1 MSGDYGAA
9 GLPYSATL
17 STLGPGRCAPYNYS
31 PVSATSPSTPG
42 RASRTTVHRV
52 IGELRKTVRAQFD
65 PLLTEAA
72 REAIQAI
79 DADDS
84 ASTTLKKS
92 VRRLLVDQ
100 REFSNA
106 FFAAVDKHIDTAIDD
121 LFTVGKDKPAAAPS
135 SNALSLSLVEYDE
148 MEEAMVI
155 DRFSSRIRNAAD
167 SSFTPLTQRLAKALQ
182 IPGLG
187 DRENPFHPVRF
198 CRALG
203 DAIDKLGFKGDQRH
217 SVLKAFD
224 VSLLKPLVAVYT
236 ALNNDLEGKGV
247 QEGSAAAP
255 FKPTGFRNTMLGG
268 AGGPG
273 RTTQGG
279 HTPGSMTGNTA
290 EQLLSA
296 LYQRM
301 QVPTVPGG
309 ARPMPHSQLPGTAL
323 FERAEAITG
332 SPMMSPGFV
341 ITGAASMPIAAGT
354 PVQFAT
360 IDPGLLASINEVQR
374 LNAMATMSGKSG
386 AAAQLISERDEAH
399 LRQHVSEKAT
409 KQIDKLTIELV
420 GMLFDRIHQDKHL
433 PAEIKTAISRLQFP
447 IMKVALADSD
457 LFVSPVQPA
466 RRLMDRIA
474 STGIGWRSEG
484 EDNVRYLSEVNK
496 AVNTVVVAINEGPPI
511 FEKALSEFEQYLAE
525 ERTRDDDPVTRA
537 KRALEEAE
545 TREIMAINAA
555 IGIRRAFDGVQI
567 ESYLRDFLLENW
579 VKVMVAA
586 TLRERT
592 QPSFAKKFRDVVPDV
607 VWSVQPKINPDDRKR
622 LVKTIPA
629 VLSTVREGLQLIEFS
644 AAQSQEFFSRLMA
657 SHAQAVKALEV
668 AYGTGAPMDP
678 AAFKRSF
685 DEVKIVEPPPVAQDE
700 PDQQLTITPE
710 VVRSA
715 VAANHAEV
723 NLLEA
728 PLTVQPEEMIPVEKL
743 SDQGIDQ
750 MINSWQRGTWFDLWT
765 GEQTERVRL
774 RWISPRRNFY
784 LFTSADTGKAHSLA
798 PLILH
803 SYIRAGRIHTA
814 ERAPLFE
821 RVVDDM
827 MHDLKA
833 EGAPA

>member
-1 MSGDYGAA
+1 M
-9 GLPYSATL
+9 
-17 STLGPGRCAPYNYS
+17 
-31 PVSATSPSTPG
+31 
-42 RASRTTVHRV
+42 
-52 IGELRKTVRAQFD
+52 QFD
-65 PLLTEAA
+65 PLLAEAA

-84 ASTTLKKS
+84 ASGTLKKS

-100 REFSNA
+100 REFSNC
-106 FFAAVDKHIDTAIDD
+106 FFTAVDSHIDAAVDE
-121 LFTVGKDKPAAAPS
+121 LFSGGKDKPAQPA
-135 SNALSLSLVEYDE
+135 SNSKSLSLSLVEYDE

-167 SSFTPLTQRLAKALQ
+167 STFTPLTQRLAKALQ

-247 QEGSAAAP
+247 QEGGAASSY
-255 FKPTGFRNTMLGG
+255 KPTGFRNTTIGSAG
-268 AGGPG
+268 AGAPA

-279 HTPGSMTGNTA
+279 MPAPGAMTGTTA

-309 ARPMPHSQLPGTAL
+309 GAARPLPSMPHSQLPSVPL
-323 FERAEAITG
+323 FDRVDQITG
-332 SPMMSPGFV
+332 SPMSPGFV
-341 ITGAASMPIAAGT
+341 ITGSASTPLAPNT
-354 PVQFAT
+354 PVQFAM

-374 LNAMATMSGKSG
+374 LNALATVSGKSG
-386 AAAQLISERDEAH
+386 AAAQMISERDEAH
-399 LRQHVSEKAT
+399 LRSHIAEKAT

-447 IMKVALADSD
+447 IMKVALADSE

-474 STGIGWRSEG
+474 STGIGWRPEG

-496 AVNTVVVAINEGPPI
+496 AVNTIVVAINEGPPI
-511 FEKALSEFEQYLAE
+511 FEKALGEFEQYLAE
-525 ERTRDDDPVTRA
+525 ERVRDDDPVLRA

-545 TREIMAINAA
+545 TREIMAINSA
-555 IGIRRAFDGVQI
+555 IGIRKAFDGVQI

-586 TLRERT
+586 TLRERS
-592 QPSFAKKFRDVVPDV
+592 QPSFAKKFRDVVPDL
-607 VWSVQPKINPDDRKR
+607 VWSVQPKINPEDRKR

-644 AAQSQEFFSRLMA
+644 PAQSADFFSRLMA

-668 AYGTGAPMDP
+668 AYGTGAPLDP
-678 AAFKRSF
+678 AAFKRKL
-685 DEVKIVEPPPVAQDE
+685 DEVKIVEPPPVVENQAEQ
-700 PDQQLTITPE
+700 PLTITAE
-710 VVRSA
+710 VLRSA

-723 NLLEA
+723 NLMEA

-743 SDQGIDQ
+743 SDDDIDR
-750 MINSWQRGTWFDLWT
+750 MIDSWQRGTWFDLWT
-765 GEQTERVRL
+765 GEQNERVRL

-784 LFTSADTGKAHSLA
+784 LFTSAETGKAHSLA
-798 PLILH
+798 PLILR
-803 SYIRAGRIHTA
+803 SYVRAGRIKTA
-814 ERAPLFE
+814 ESAPLFE
-821 RVVDDM
+821 RVVDGM
-827 MHDLKA
+827 MHDLQA
-833 EGAPA
+833 VGAQA

>member
-1 MSGDYGAA
+1 M
-9 GLPYSATL
+9 
-17 STLGPGRCAPYNYS
+17 
-31 PVSATSPSTPG
+31 
-42 RASRTTVHRV
+42 
-52 IGELRKTVRAQFD
+52 RKTVRTQLD
-65 PLLTEAA
+65 PMLAEAA
-72 REAIQAI
+72 REAIQVI
-79 DADDS
+79 DADEEAS
-84 ASTTLKKS
+84 ATLKKS

-100 REFSNA
+100 REFSNL
-106 FFAAVDKHIDTAIDD
+106 FFTAVDTHIDTAINE
-121 LFTVGKDKPAAAPS
+121 LFAGSQEKSPAPAS
-135 SNALSLSLVEYDE
+135 KTMSLSLVEYDE
-148 MEEAMVI
+148 MEEAMVVN
-155 DRFSSRIRNAAD
+155 RFSSRIRNAAD
-167 SSFTPLTQRLAKALQ
+167 ASFTPLTQRLSKALQ

-217 SVLKAFD
+217 AVLKAFD
-224 VSLLKPLVAVYT
+224 VSMLKPLVAVYT
-236 ALNNDLEGKGV
+236 ALNNELEGKGV
-247 QEGSAAAP
+247 QEGAVQSAG
-255 FKPTGFRNTMLGG
+255 TGFRNTMIGSGG
-268 AGGPG
+268 
-273 RTTQGG
+273 RITQGS
-279 HTPGSMTGNTA
+279 PGGVSHGPITGATA

-309 ARPMPHSQLPGTAL
+309 ARAQMPHTQMPHTQMPGAPM
-323 FERAEAITG
+323 FDRVDPVTG
-332 SPMMSPGFV
+332 SGMMSPGFV
-341 ITGAASMPIAAGT
+341 VTGATAVPVAPGT
-354 PVQFAT
+354 PFQFAA

-374 LNAMATMSGKSG
+374 LNALATMSGKSG
-386 AAAQLISERDEAH
+386 AAAAMISERDEAH
-399 LRQHVSEKAT
+399 LRSHVAEKAT

-447 IMKVALADSD
+447 IMKVALADSE

-474 STGIGWRSEG
+474 STGIGWRPEG
-484 EDNVRYLSEVNK
+484 EDNVRYLTEVNK
-496 AVNTVVVAINEGPPI
+496 AVNTVVLAINEGPPV
-511 FEKALSEFEQYLAE
+511 FERALSEFDQYLAD
-525 ERTRDDDPVTRA
+525 ERVRDDDPVLRA

-545 TREIMAINAA
+545 TREIMGINAA

-567 ESYLRDFLLENW
+567 ESYLRDFLLDAW
-579 VKVMVAA
+579 VKVLVAA

-592 QPSFAKKFRDVVPDV
+592 QASFAKKFRDVVPDL

-629 VLSTVREGLQLIEFS
+629 VLSTVREGLQLIEFT
-644 AAQSQEFFSRLMA
+644 AAQSQEFFSRLMG

-668 AYGTGAPMDP
+668 AYGTGAPMDS
-678 AAFKRSF
+678 AAFKRKL
-685 DEVKIVEPPPVAQDE
+685 DEVQIVEPPPVVENE
-700 PDQQLTITPE
+700 PEQYLTITPE

-728 PLTVQPEEMIPVEKL
+728 PLTVQPEEMISIEEL
-743 SDQGIDQ
+743 SDDALDRMVEG
-750 MINSWQRGTWFDLWT
+750 WQRGTWFDLWT

-798 PLILH
+798 PAILRG
-803 SYIRAGRIHTA
+803 YVRAGRIRTA

-821 RVVDDM
+821 RMVDGM
-827 MHDLKA
+827 MRDLQPEA
-833 EGAPA
+833 APA

>member
-1 MSGDYGAA
+1 M
-9 GLPYSATL
+9 
-17 STLGPGRCAPYNYS
+17 
-31 PVSATSPSTPG
+31 
-42 RASRTTVHRV
+42 
-52 IGELRKTVRAQFD
+52 RKTVRNQFD
-65 PLLTEAA
+65 PLLPEAA

-79 DADDS
+79 DADDNAS
-84 ASTTLKKS
+84 ATLKKS
-92 VRRLLVDQ
+92 ARRLLVDQ
-100 REFSNA
+100 REFSNS
-106 FFAAVDKHIDTAIDD
+106 FFAAVDSHIDAAIGE
-121 LFTVGKDKPAAAPS
+121 LFDGGKEKPAAAGGS
-135 SNALSLSLVEYDE
+135 SALSLSLVEYDE

-167 SSFTPLTQRLAKALQ
+167 ASFTPLTQRLAKALQ

-217 SVLKAFD
+217 AVLKAFD
-224 VSLLKPLVAVYT
+224 VSLLKPLIAVYT
-236 ALNNDLEGKGV
+236 ALNDDLEGKGV
-247 QEGSAAAP
+247 QEGTSSSSFRNTVA
-255 FKPTGFRNTMLGG
+255 GFRNTMVGSGSGSGG
-268 AGGPG
+268 GGG

-279 HTPGSMTGNTA
+279 RAPGAITGATA

-309 ARPMPHSQLPGTAL
+309 GAMPMSSMPHTQMPATPMFDRVEPA
-323 FERAEAITG
+323 TG
-332 SPMMSPGFV
+332 ASMMSPGFV
-341 ITGAASMPIAAGT
+341 VTGAASVPIAPGT
-354 PVQFAT
+354 PVQFAA

-374 LNAMATMSGKSG
+374 LNALATMAGKSG
-386 AAAQLISERDEAH
+386 AAAAMISERDEAH
-399 LRQHVSEKAT
+399 LRTHVAEKAT

-433 PAEIKTAISRLQFP
+433 PAEIKTALSRLQFP

-474 STGIGWRSEG
+474 GTGIGWRPEG
-484 EDNVRYLSEVNK
+484 EENARYLTEVNR

-511 FEKALSEFEQYLAE
+511 FEKALNEFEVYLAE
-525 ERTRDDDPVTRA
+525 ERVRDDDPVTRA

-555 IGIRRAFDGVQI
+555 IGIRRVFEGVQI
-567 ESYLRDFLLENW
+567 ESYLRDFLLETW
-579 VKVMVAA
+579 VKVLVAA

-592 QPSFAKKFRDVVPDV
+592 QPEFSKKFRDIVSDL
-607 VWSVQPKINPDDRKR
+607 VWSVQPKIDPDERKR

-644 AAQSQEFFSRLMA
+644 PAQSQEFFSRLMA

-668 AYGTGAPMDP
+668 AYGTGAPLDP
-678 AAFKRSF
+678 AAFKRKL
-685 DEVKIVEPPPVAQDE
+685 DEVKIVEPPPMVENE
-700 PDQQLTITPE
+700 PEQHLTITPE

-728 PLTVQPEEMIPVEKL
+728 PLTVQPEEMIPIEKL
-743 SDQGIDQ
+743 SDQDIDA
-750 MINSWQRGTWFDLWT
+750 MIDSWQRGTWFDLWT

-784 LFTSADTGKAHSLA
+784 LFTSAETGKAHSLS
-798 PLILH
+798 PLILRG
-803 SYIRAGRIHTA
+803 YVRAGRLRTA

-821 RVVDDM
+821 RMVGDM
-827 MHDLKA
+827 MHDLQG
-833 EGAPA
+833 EGVAA

>member
-1 MSGDYGAA
+1 M
-9 GLPYSATL
+9 SAT
-17 STLGPGRCAPYNYS
+17 PNP
-31 PVSATSPSTPG
+31 TSG

-52 IGELRKTVRAQFD
+52 IGEMRRIVRSQLD
-65 PLLTEAA
+65 PLLPEAA
-72 REAIQAI
+72 REAIQSI
-79 DADDS
+79 DADDGAS
-84 ASTTLKKS
+84 ATLKKS

-100 REFSNA
+100 REFSNS
-106 FFAAVDKHIDTAIDD
+106 FFTAVDTHIDAAIDD
-121 LFTVGKDKPAAAPS
+121 LFSGGKEKPAPITNQAS
-135 SNALSLSLVEYDE
+135 SLSLVEYDE
-148 MEEAMVI
+148 MEETMVI

-167 SSFTPLTQRLAKALQ
+167 ASFTPLTQRLAKALQ

-217 SVLKAFD
+217 AVLKAFD

-236 ALNNDLEGKGV
+236 ALNDELEGKGV
-247 QEGSAAAP
+247 QEGAAASS
-255 FKPTGFRNTMLGG
+255 FKNTGFRNTMVGG
-268 AGGPG
+268 AG
-273 RTTQGG
+273 RSTQGG
-279 HTPGSMTGNTA
+279 QTPGAITGTTA

-309 ARPMPHSQLPGTAL
+309 ARPVPSMPHSQMQSPM
-323 FERAEAITG
+323 FDRVEPVTG
-332 SPMMSPGFV
+332 ASMMSPGFV
-341 ITGAASMPIAAGT
+341 ITGAQSMSLAPGT
-354 PVQFAT
+354 PVQFAA

-374 LNAMATMSGKSG
+374 LNALATMAGKSG
-386 AAAQLISERDEAH
+386 AAAAMISERDEAH
-399 LRQHVSEKAT
+399 LRSHVAEKAT
-409 KQIDKLTIELV
+409 RQIDKLTIELV
-420 GMLFDRIHQDKHL
+420 GMLFDRIHTDKHL
-433 PAEIKTAISRLQFP
+433 PAEIKTALSRLQFP
-447 IMKVALADSD
+447 IMKVALADSE

-474 STGIGWRSEG
+474 STGIGWRPEG
-484 EDNVRYLSEVNK
+484 DENVRYLSEVNK
-496 AVNTVVVAINEGPPI
+496 AVNTVVVAINEGPPV
-511 FEKALSEFEQYLAE
+511 FEKALGAFELYLSE
-525 ERTRDDDPVTRA
+525 ERVRDDDPVIRA

-545 TREIMAINAA
+545 TREIMSINAA
-555 IGIRRAFDGVQI
+555 IGIRRVFDGVQI

-592 QPSFAKKFRDVVPDV
+592 QPGFAKKFRDIVSDV

-644 AAQSQEFFSRLMA
+644 AARSQEFFARLMG

-678 AAFKRSF
+678 DAFKRKL
-685 DEVKIVEPPPVAQDE
+685 DEVKIVEPPPLSEGEV
-700 PDQQLTITPE
+700 DQQFTITPE

-715 VAANHAEV
+715 VAANHAEINV
-723 NLLEA
+723 IEA
-728 PLTVQPEEMIPVEKL
+728 PLTVQPEEMISVEKL
-743 SDQGIDQ
+743 SDNDLDK
-750 MINSWQRGTWFDLWT
+750 MIESWQRGTWFDLWT
-765 GEQTERVRL
+765 GDQTERVRL

-798 PLILH
+798 PLILRG
-803 SYIRAGRIHTA
+803 YVRAGRMKTA
-814 ERAPLFE
+814 ESAPLFE
-821 RVVDDM
+821 RVVGDM
-827 MHDLKA
+827 MRELQTD
-833 EGAPA
+833 GAPA

>member
-1 MSGDYGAA
+1 M
-9 GLPYSATL
+9 LP
-17 STLGPGRCAPYNYS
+17 
-31 PVSATSPSTPG
+31 
-42 RASRTTVHRV
+42 
-52 IGELRKTVRAQFD
+52 
-65 PLLTEAA
+65 EAA

-79 DADDS
+79 DADDQAS
-84 ASTTLKKS
+84 ATLKKS

-100 REFSNA
+100 REFTNA
-106 FFAAVDKHIDTAIDD
+106 FFTAVDSHIDVAVEE
-121 LFTVGKDKPAAAPS
+121 LFTGSKEKPAS
-135 SNALSLSLVEYDE
+135 SGSALSLSLVEYDE

-167 SSFTPLTQRLAKALQ
+167 ASFTPLTQRLAKAFQ

-217 SVLKAFD
+217 AVMRAFD
-224 VSLLKPLVAVYT
+224 VSLLKPLTAVYD
-236 ALNNDLEGKGV
+236 ALNDDLQGKGV
-247 QEGSAAAP
+247 QEGATHAFKNTTAA
-255 FKPTGFRNTMLGG
+255 GFRNTMIGGG
-268 AGGPG
+268 AAG
-273 RTTQGG
+273 RSTQGG
-279 HTPGSMTGNTA
+279 RPHGAITGATA

-301 QVPTVPGG
+301 QVPAVPGAG
-309 ARPMPHSQLPGTAL
+309 SMPTMVNTQLPSSPL
-323 FERAEAITG
+323 FERVEPLTG
-332 SPMMSPGFV
+332 NAMTSPGFV
-341 ITGAASMPIAAGT
+341 ITGASSVPIAPGT

-360 IDPGLLASINEVQR
+360 IDPGLLASINEVQK
-374 LNAMATMSGKSG
+374 LNALATMAGKSG
-386 AAAQLISERDEAH
+386 AAAAMISERDEAH
-399 LRQHVSEKAT
+399 LRSHVAEKAT

-447 IMKVALADSD
+447 VMKVALSD
-457 LFVSPVQPA
+457 TELFVSPVQPA

-474 STGIGWRSEG
+474 STGVGWRPEG
-484 EDNVRYLSEVNK
+484 DENIRYLTEVNR
-496 AVNTVVVAINEGPPI
+496 AVNTVVVAINEGPAI
-511 FEKALSEFEQYLAE
+511 FDKALNDFEVYLAE

-545 TREIMAINAA
+545 TREVMAINAA
-555 IGIRRAFDGVQI
+555 IGIRRAFEGVQL
-567 ESYLRDFLLENW
+567 ESYLRDFLLETW
-579 VKVMVAA
+579 VKVLVAA

-592 QPSFAKKFRDVVPDV
+592 QPEFAKKFRDIVPDL

-629 VLSTVREGLQLIEFS
+629 VLATVREGLQLIDFS

-668 AYGTGAPMDP
+668 AYGTGAPLD
-678 AAFKRSF
+678 AVAFKRKL
-685 DEVKIVEPPPVAQDE
+685 DEVKIVEPPPVVENE
-700 PDQQLTITPE
+700 PEPQLTITPE

-723 NLLEA
+723 NLLEE
-728 PLTVQPEEMIPVEKL
+728 PLTVQPEEMIPLEKL
-743 SDQGIDQ
+743 SDDDIDR
-750 MINSWQRGTWFDLWT
+750 MIDGWQRGTWFDLWT

-784 LFTSADTGKAHSLA
+784 LFTSAETGKAHSLA
-798 PLILH
+798 PLILRG
-803 SYIRAGRIHTA
+803 YVRAGRIRAA
-814 ERAPLFE
+814 ESAPLFE
-821 RVVDDM
+821 RVVSDL
-827 MHDLKA
+827 MHDLQG

>member
-1 MSGDYGAA
+1 M
-9 GLPYSATL
+9 
-17 STLGPGRCAPYNYS
+17 
-31 PVSATSPSTPG
+31 
-42 RASRTTVHRV
+42 
-52 IGELRKTVRAQFD
+52 RKTVRMQFD
-65 PLLTEAA
+65 PLLPDAA

-79 DADDS
+79 DADDGAS
-84 ASTTLKKS
+84 ATLKKS

-100 REFSNA
+100 REFSSS
-106 FFAAVDKHIDTAIDD
+106 FFNAVDAHIDAAIEE
-121 LFTVGKDKPAAAPS
+121 LFTGGKDKPAQAAGEK
-135 SNALSLSLVEYDE
+135 ALSLSLVEYDE

-167 SSFTPLTQRLAKALQ
+167 TSFTPLTQRLAKALQ

-217 SVLKAFD
+217 AVMKAFD

-247 QEGSAAAP
+247 QEGNAATSS
-255 FKPTGFRNTMLGG
+255 FKHTGFRTGG
-268 AGGPG
+268 TGATA

-279 HTPGSMTGNTA
+279 HAPGSMTGTTA

-309 ARPMPHSQLPGTAL
+309 GRPVPAMPHSQLPVAPMFDRVDPVTTA
-323 FERAEAITG
+323 
-332 SPMMSPGFV
+332 PMMSPGFV
-341 ITGAASMPIAAGT
+341 ITGSASTPLAPGT
-354 PVQFAT
+354 PVQFAM

-374 LNAMATMSGKSG
+374 LNALATTSGKSG
-386 AAAQLISERDEAH
+386 AAAQMISERDEAH
-399 LRQHVSEKAT
+399 LRSHVADKAT

-447 IMKVALADSD
+447 IMKIALADSD

-474 STGIGWRSEG
+474 STGIGWRPEG

-496 AVNTVVVAINEGPPI
+496 AVNTIVVAINDGPPI
-511 FEKALSEFEQYLAE
+511 FEKALGEFERYLAE

-592 QPSFAKKFRDVVPDV
+592 QPSFAKKFRDIVPDL

-629 VLSTVREGLQLIEFS
+629 VLSTVREGLQLVEFS
-644 AAQSQEFFSRLMA
+644 AAQSAEFFSRLMA

-668 AYGTGAPMDP
+668 AYGTGAPLDP
-678 AAFKRSF
+678 AAFKRKL
-685 DEVKIVEPPPVAQDE
+685 DEVKIVEPPPMVENE
-700 PDQQLTITPE
+700 PEQYLTITPE

-743 SDQGIDQ
+743 SDDGIDQ
-750 MINSWQRGTWFDLWT
+750 MIDSWQRGTWFDLWT

-774 RWISPRRNFY
+774 RWISPRKNFY
-784 LFTSADTGKAHSLA
+784 LFTSAETGKAHSLA
-798 PLILH
+798 PLILR
-803 SYIRAGRIHTA
+803 SFVRAGRISTA

-833 EGAPA
+833 EGVPA

>member
-1 MSGDYGAA
+1 M
-9 GLPYSATL
+9 
-17 STLGPGRCAPYNYS
+17 
-31 PVSATSPSTPG
+31 
-42 RASRTTVHRV
+42 HRV
-52 IGELRKTVRAQFD
+52 IGDLRRIVRIQFD
-65 PLLTEAA
+65 PILPEAA

-79 DADDS
+79 DADDGAS
-84 ASTTLKKS
+84 ATLKKS
-92 VRRLLVDQ
+92 VRGLLVDQ
-100 REFSNA
+100 REFSK
-106 FFAAVDKHIDTAIDD
+106 FFFSAVDDHIDAAINE
-121 LFTVGKDKPAAAPS
+121 LFTGGKEKPAPAAS
-135 SNALSLSLVEYDE
+135 SSPSLSLIEYDE
-148 MEEAMVI
+148 MEEAMVV

-167 SSFTPLTQRLAKALQ
+167 ASFTPLTQRLAKALQ

-203 DAIDKLGFKGDQRH
+203 DAIDKMGFKGDQRH
-217 SVLKAFD
+217 AVMKAFD

-236 ALNNDLEGKGV
+236 ALNNELEGKGV
-247 QEGSAAAP
+247 QEGSAASS
-255 FKPTGFRNTMLGG
+255 FKHTGFRNTTLGTAG
-268 AGGPG
+268 APG

-279 HTPGSMTGNTA
+279 QTPGAMTGTTA

-309 ARPMPHSQLPGTAL
+309 ARPAPSMPHSQLPATPL
-323 FERAEAITG
+323 FDRVEPVTG
-332 SPMMSPGFV
+332 APMMSPGFV
-341 ITGAASMPIAAGT
+341 ITGSASTPLAPGT
-354 PVQFAT
+354 PVQFAM

-374 LNAMATMSGKSG
+374 LNALSTVAGKSG
-386 AAAQLISERDEAH
+386 AAAQMISERDEAH
-399 LRQHVSEKAT
+399 LRSHVAEKAT

-447 IMKVALADSD
+447 IMKIALADSD

-474 STGIGWRSEG
+474 STGIGWRPEG
-484 EDNVRYLSEVNK
+484 EDNARYLSEVNK
-496 AVNTVVVAINEGPPI
+496 AVNTVVVAINDGPPI
-511 FEKALSEFEQYLAE
+511 FEKALGEFEQYLAD

-545 TREIMAINAA
+545 TREIMGINAA
-555 IGIRRAFDGVQI
+555 IGIRRVFDGVQI

-592 QPSFAKKFRDVVPDV
+592 SPSFGKKFRDVVPDL

-644 AAQSQEFFSRLMA
+644 PAQSQEFFSRLMA

-668 AYGTGAPMDP
+668 AYGTGAPLDS
-678 AAFKRSF
+678 AAFKRKL
-685 DEVKIVEPPPVAQDE
+685 DEVKIVEPPPVVENEAEQY
-700 PDQQLTITPE
+700 LTITPE
-710 VVRSA
+710 IVRSA

-743 SDQGIDQ
+743 SDDGIDQ
-750 MINSWQRGTWFDLWT
+750 MIDSWQRGTWFDLWT
-765 GEQTERVRL
+765 GEQSERVRL

-784 LFTSADTGKAHSLA
+784 LFTSAETGKAHSLA
-798 PLILH
+798 PLILR
-803 SYIRAGRIHTA
+803 SYVRAGRIKTA

-821 RVVDDM
+821 RVVGDM
-827 MHDLKA
+827 MHDLQA

>member
-1 MSGDYGAA
+1 M
-9 GLPYSATL
+9 
-17 STLGPGRCAPYNYS
+17 R
-31 PVSATSPSTPG
+31 
-42 RASRTTVHRV
+42 R
-52 IGELRKTVRAQFD
+52 TVRMQFE
-65 PLLTEAA
+65 PLLPECA

-79 DADDS
+79 DADDQAS
-84 ASTTLKKS
+84 ATLKKS

-100 REFSNA
+100 REFSTA
-106 FFAAVDKHIDTAIDD
+106 FFTAVDTHIDNAVEE
-121 LFTVGKDKPAAAPS
+121 LFTGSKEKPAAS
-135 SNALSLSLVEYDE
+135 SGLSLSLVEYDE
-148 MEEAMVI
+148 MEEAMLI

-167 SSFTPLTQRLAKALQ
+167 GSFTPLTQRLAKAFQ

-187 DRENPFHPVRF
+187 DRENPFHPLRF

-203 DAIDKLGFKGDQRH
+203 DAVDKMGFKGDQRH
-217 SVLKAFD
+217 VVMKAFD
-224 VSLLKPLVAVYT
+224 VSMLKPLVAVYT
-236 ALNNDLEGKGV
+236 ALNDDLQGKGV
-247 QEGSAAAP
+247 LEGAAAST
-255 FKPTGFRNTMLGG
+255 FKNTTAGFRNTMIGGG
-268 AGGPG
+268 AAG
-273 RTTQGG
+273 RATQGRPA
-279 HTPGSMTGNTA
+279 PGAITGATA

-301 QVPTVPGG
+301 QVPAVPGG
-309 ARPMPHSQLPGTAL
+309 AVMVNTQLPSTPL
-323 FERAEAITG
+323 FERVEPVTG
-332 SPMMSPGFV
+332 SAMVSPGFV
-341 ITGAASMPIAAGT
+341 VTGASSVPIAPGT

-374 LNAMATMSGKSG
+374 LNALATMAGKSG
-386 AAAQLISERDEAH
+386 AAAAAISERDEAH
-399 LRQHVSEKAT
+399 LRSHVAEKAT

-433 PAEIKTAISRLQFP
+433 PAEIKTALSRLQFP
-447 IMKVALADSD
+447 IMKVALSD
-457 LFVSPVQPA
+457 TELFVSPVQPA

-474 STGIGWRSEG
+474 STGIGWRPEG
-484 EDNVRYLSEVNK
+484 DENVRYLAEVNK

-511 FEKALSEFEQYLAE
+511 FEKALNEFEHYLAE
-525 ERTRDDDPVTRA
+525 ERVRDDDPVTRA

-545 TREIMAINAA
+545 TREVMAINAA
-555 IGIRRAFDGVQI
+555 IGIRRVFDGVQL
-567 ESYLRDFLLENW
+567 ESYLRDFLLETW
-579 VKVMVAA
+579 VKVLVAA

-592 QPSFAKKFRDVVPDV
+592 QPDFAKKYRDIVPDL

-629 VLSTVREGLQLIEFS
+629 VLSTVREGLQLIDFS
-644 AAQSQEFFSRLMA
+644 PTQSQDFFTRLMA

-668 AYGTGAPMDP
+668 AYGTGAPLDS
-678 AAFKRSF
+678 AAFKRKL
-685 DEVKIVEPPPVAQDE
+685 DEVKIVEPPPVAE
-700 PDQQLTITPE
+700 DQPEQHLTITPE

-743 SDQGIDQ
+743 SDDDIDR
-750 MINSWQRGTWFDLWT
+750 MIDSWQRGTWFDLWT

-798 PLILH
+798 PLILRG
-803 SYIRAGRIHTA
+803 YVRAGRIRTA

-821 RVVDDM
+821 RVVSDLM
-827 MHDLKA
+827 QDLKGEA
-833 EGAPA
+833 APA

>member
-1 MSGDYGAA
+1 M
-9 GLPYSATL
+9 
-17 STLGPGRCAPYNYS
+17 
-31 PVSATSPSTPG
+31 
-42 RASRTTVHRV
+42 HRV
-52 IGELRKTVRAQFD
+52 IGEMRKTVRNQFD
-65 PLLTEAA
+65 PLLTEAT

-79 DADDS
+79 DADDG
-84 ASTTLKKS
+84 ATATLKKS

-100 REFSNA
+100 REFSSS
-106 FFAAVDKHIDTAIDD
+106 FFNAVDTHIDAAIDE
-121 LFTVGKDKPAAAPS
+121 LFSGGKEKKPASAGGSSAP
-135 SNALSLSLVEYDE
+135 SLSLVEYDE

-167 SSFTPLTQRLAKALQ
+167 ASFTPLTQRLAKALQ

-217 SVLKAFD
+217 AVLKAFD

-247 QEGSAAAP
+247 QEGTNSAP
-255 FKPTGFRNTMLGG
+255 FKNTGFRNTMIGG
-268 AGGPG
+268 TSGAHAAG
-273 RTTQGG
+273 RSTQGG
-279 HTPGSMTGNTA
+279 RPHGAITGATA

-301 QVPTVPGG
+301 QVPTTPGS
-309 ARPMPHSQLPGTAL
+309 AMPMSSMPHTQTPATPL
-323 FERAEAITG
+323 FDRVEPVTG
-332 SPMMSPGFV
+332 ATPLSPGFV
-341 ITGAASMPIAAGT
+341 VTGATSVPIAPGT
-354 PVQFAT
+354 PVQFAA

-374 LNAMATMSGKSG
+374 LNALATMAGKSG
-386 AAAQLISERDEAH
+386 AAAAMISERDEAH
-399 LRQHVSEKAT
+399 LRSHVAEKAT

-433 PAEIKTAISRLQFP
+433 PAEIKTALSRLQFP

-474 STGIGWRSEG
+474 GTGIGWRPEG
-484 EDNVRYLSEVNK
+484 EENARYLSEVNR

-511 FEKALSEFEQYLAE
+511 FEKALNEFEVYLAE
-525 ERTRDDDPVTRA
+525 ERVRDDDPVTRA

-555 IGIRRAFDGVQI
+555 IGIRRVFDGVQI

-579 VKVMVAA
+579 VKVLVAA

-592 QPSFAKKFRDVVPDV
+592 QPEYSKKFRDIVSDL
-607 VWSVQPKINPDDRKR
+607 VWSVQPKIDPDERKR

-644 AAQSQEFFSRLMA
+644 PAQSQEFFSRLMA

-678 AAFKRSF
+678 AAFKRKL
-685 DEVKIVEPPPVAQDE
+685 DEVKIVEPPPVVANE
-700 PDQQLTITPE
+700 PEQPLTITAE

-743 SDQGIDQ
+743 SDQDIDA
-750 MINSWQRGTWFDLWT
+750 MIDGWQRGTWFDLWT

-784 LFTSADTGKAHSLA
+784 LFTSAETGKAHSLS
-798 PLILH
+798 PLILRG
-803 SYIRAGRIHTA
+803 YVRAGRLRTA

-827 MHDLKA
+827 MHDLQGERVA
-833 EGAPA
+833 A

>member
-1 MSGDYGAA
+1 M
-9 GLPYSATL
+9 SAT
-17 STLGPGRCAPYNYS
+17 
-31 PVSATSPSTPG
+31 PSTTANTG

-52 IGELRKTVRAQFD
+52 IGEMRKTVRAQFD
-65 PLLTEAA
+65 PLLPEAA
-72 REAIQAI
+72 RDAIQAI
-79 DADDS
+79 DADDNAS
-84 ASTTLKKS
+84 ATLKKS

-100 REFSNA
+100 REFSNS
-106 FFAAVDKHIDTAIDD
+106 FFNAVDSHIDAAIAE
-121 LFTVGKDKPAAAPS
+121 LFDGGKDKPAGTGS
-135 SNALSLSLVEYDE
+135 GNALSLSLVEYDE

-167 SSFTPLTQRLAKALQ
+167 ASYTPLTQRLAKALQ

-187 DRENPFHPVRF
+187 DRENPFHPIRF

-217 SVLKAFD
+217 AVLKAFD
-224 VSLLKPLVAVYT
+224 VSLLKPLIAVYT
-236 ALNNDLEGKGV
+236 ALNNELEGKGV
-247 QEGSAAAP
+247 KEGTSSSS
-255 FKPTGFRNTMLGG
+255 FKNTIAGFRNTMIGGGG
-268 AGGPG
+268 AGGANAAG
-273 RTTQGG
+273 RSTQGG
-279 HTPGSMTGNTA
+279 RAPGAITGATA

-301 QVPTVPGG
+301 QVPTMPGG
-309 ARPMPHSQLPGTAL
+309 GLPMQSMPHSQLQATPMFDRVETVTGT
-323 FERAEAITG
+323 
-332 SPMMSPGFV
+332 SMMSPGFV
-341 ITGAASMPIAAGT
+341 VTGAASVPIAPGT

-374 LNAMATMSGKSG
+374 LNALAMMAGKSG
-386 AAAQLISERDEAH
+386 AAAAMISERDEAH
-399 LRQHVSEKAT
+399 LRSHVADKAT
-409 KQIDKLTIELV
+409 KQVDKLTIELV

-433 PAEIKTAISRLQFP
+433 PAEIKTALSRLQFP

-474 STGIGWRSEG
+474 GTGIGWRPEG
-484 EDNVRYLSEVNK
+484 EENARYLTEVNR

-511 FEKALSEFEQYLAE
+511 FEKALNEFEVYLAE
-525 ERTRDDDPVTRA
+525 ERVRDDDPVTRA

-555 IGIRRAFDGVQI
+555 IGIRRVFESVQL
-567 ESYLRDFLLENW
+567 ESYLRDFLLDTW
-579 VKVMVAA
+579 VKVLVAA

-592 QPSFAKKFRDVVPDV
+592 QPEFAKKFRDIVPDL

-629 VLSTVREGLQLIEFS
+629 VLSTVREGLQLIEYS
-644 AAQSQEFFSRLMA
+644 PAQSAEFFSRLMA

-678 AAFKRSF
+678 AAFKRKL
-685 DEVKIVEPPPVAQDE
+685 DEVKIVEPPPMVENE
-700 PDQQLTITPE
+700 PEQHLTITPE
-710 VVRSA
+710 VIRSA

-743 SDQGIDQ
+743 SDQDIDN
-750 MINSWQRGTWFDLWT
+750 MIESWQRGTWFDLWT

-784 LFTSADTGKAHSLA
+784 LYTSAETGKAHSLS
-798 PLILH
+798 PLILRG
-803 SYIRAGRIHTA
+803 YVRAGRLMTA

-821 RVVDDM
+821 RVVGDM
-827 MHDLKA
+827 MHDLQG
-833 EGAPA
+833 EGVAA